1 MQHLPNNSNHY
12 QRAALANILK
22 LTRKISIDPIEK
34 RWQQRKP
41 LDSADHDD
49 RQTERKPV
57 LLLSAE

>member
-12 QRAALANILK
+12 QRTALANILK
-22 LTRKISIDPIEK
+22 LTRKVSIDPIEK

-41 LDSADHDD
+41 LDSADHDY